1 LRRDG
6 EEIVNYLREKLGV
19 KTIGCHGE
27 SMGGLVAAHLARW
40 KNIDFLCADR
50 TFESLFKVG
59 SHVAGRFLAVLYR
72 FITLWSDQ
80 VSTDY
85 LEASCY
91 KILTFD
97 PRDEVIPFLCS
108 LKHGVTMKVILN
120 ELEENPEPARPVEG
134 GFFNVY
140 LWLKKVIYAFRI
152 ERYYNKS
159 IKKLENYH
167 AGLSKDQ
174 VIALFRGFER
184 IFELWDSYAV
194 AQRKINMS
202 NKKGQASLSLPILP
216 TMRPAVQLKPSA
228 GDILDNESNAAASP
242 RRSSKNSLANEAS
255 GQKTELMQ
263 PSLVDQIDETRLKR
277 ERTIDLDLKKSFARK
292 SYLELYNEEAQLDNQ
307 FTKFLGQVFS
317 TLKSLEFAGV
327 RISTILSVQEEYKLE
342 AFEYFIKCL
351 EVWGSRSPVY
361 TPQHDIL
368 QNPNYYK
375 TKGLV
380 KIIFS

>member
-1 LRRDG
+1 
-6 EEIVNYLREKLGV
+6 
-19 KTIGCHGE
+19 
-27 SMGGLVAAHLARW
+27 MGGLVAAHLARW
-40 KNIDFLCADR
+40 KNLDFLCADR

-72 FITLWSDQ
+72 FITLWNDQ

-120 ELEENPEPARPVEG
+120 DLEESSEPARPLEG

-140 LWLKKVIYAFRI
+140 LWLKKIVYAFRI

-159 IKKLENYH
+159 VKKLQNYH

-174 VIALFRGFER
+174 VIALFRCFER
-184 IFELWDSYAV
+184 IFELWDSYAA

-202 NKKGQASLSLPILP
+202 NKKGQISLSLPILP
-216 TMRPAVQLKPSA
+216 TMPMRPTVQLKPSA
-228 GDILDNESNAAASP
+228 GDLLDNESNP
-242 RRSSKNSLANEAS
+242 PQSSKNSLANEGSA
-255 GQKTELMQ
+255 QKIE
-263 PSLVDQIDETRLKR
+263 PSLVDQIDETPLLKKKKSSS
-277 ERTIDLDLKKSFARK
+277 TLDIDLKKSFARK
-292 SYLELYNEEAQLDNQ
+292 SYLEFYNEEAQLDNQ

-327 RISTILSVQEEYKLE
+327 RISTILSVQEEHKLE

-368 QNPNYYK
+368 QNPNFYR

-380 KIIFS
+380 RETFVN